1 LRVLDRTVIRLAV
14 SGDWNISCFEH
25 FNAGNGQLRLP
36 PVYGHPRGG
45 PEERISE
52 YVPAAAVLHSVIQIT
67 VRHQTHTQYVVAA
80 VNTNEKD
87 SVFAFGSANCDPLL
101 RACLP

>member
-1 LRVLDRTVIRLAV
+1 M
-14 SGDWNISCFEH
+14 
-25 FNAGNGQLRLP
+25 
-36 PVYGHPRGG
+36 
-45 PEERISE
+45 
-52 YVPAAAVLHSVIQIT
+52 PAAAVLHSVIQIT